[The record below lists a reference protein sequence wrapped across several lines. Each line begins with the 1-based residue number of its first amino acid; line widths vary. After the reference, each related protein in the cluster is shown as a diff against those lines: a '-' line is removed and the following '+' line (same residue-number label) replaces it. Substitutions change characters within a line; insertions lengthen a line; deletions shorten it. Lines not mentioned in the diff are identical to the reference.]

1 VTKSCRPHRLFFRL
15 LLLCHLQMAD
25 CNHGRNRF
33 NPNSNLSCPFWC
45 QFHAAFSQLRSYH
58 GQPPALEAVN
68 HSLSLESTSF
78 ASGFGNPISG
88 ISNDHSPNDATQK
101 SNRRVPPL
109 DLSGLQS
116 LISLQKIQ
124 PSRKNKPGE
133 IPWPPRVPCAP
144 RSIAQ
149 PSPAGPTPVIGASRG
164 SESERCSKISY
175 VDSALGSA
183 RRPKTR
189 NSSAEQ
195 DSARPP
201 RKVAL
206 VVAQGLQG
214 QNADAMPTM
223 SSRSMCTK
231 ENNVINNSVLTA
243 PSTAASVS
251 EYALQKHP
259 NHPQTSHP
267 APGANRKITSLYV
280 IEVSRLLLLVIIEI
294 MPFAFREFH
303 CPFY

>member
-1 VTKSCRPHRLFFRL
+1 V
-15 LLLCHLQMAD
+15 D

-33 NPNSNLSCPFWC
+33 NPNSNFSCPFWC
-45 QFHAAFSQLRSYH
+45 QFYAAFLQLRSYH

-78 ASGFGNPISG
+78 ASGFGNLISG
-88 ISNDHSPNDATQK
+88 ISNDHSPNDATQNSK
-101 SNRRVPPL
+101 RRVPPL
-109 DLSGLQS
+109 DLSGV
-116 LISLQKIQ
+116 ISLQKIE
-124 PSRKNKPGE
+124 PSRKNKPGQ

-144 RSIAQ
+144 RSILQ

-164 SESERCSKISY
+164 SESERCSKTRH
-175 VDSALGSA
+175 VDSASGSA

-195 DSARPP
+195 DSARSPL
-201 RKVAL
+201 KVAL

-214 QNADAMPTM
+214 QNPDAMPIM
-223 SSRSMCTK
+223 SSRSMCAK
-231 ENNVINNSVLTA
+231 ENNVSYNSVLTA
-243 PSTAASVS
+243 PSTAASAS
-251 EYALQKHP
+251 ENTHQKHS
-259 NHPQTSHP
+259 NHPQTFHP

-294 MPFAFREFH
+294 LPFA
-303 CPFY
+303 